1 MSNSD
6 ILVLHFLISGGFAI
20 WVTMDSKKRGKLE
33 WSHAILSFLL
43 LWWACLP
50 FYLAGRKLLAGET
63 REGGYGWNVC
73 KYFILFWSLLIGYC
87 FLGGMMNLSD
97 HLSQKE
103 MNDAQTAGA
112 AIAIGLGSGMFFC
125 LWIGVVIPVGII
137 GLLMKK
143 NSVIETGTPNGA
155 PTPNTQSAPPF
166 PASRPA
172 SPETTSP
179 VTILVARQGK
189 NIGSFD
195 SNAFKQN
202 VTAGLIL
209 PSDHYWTQGM
219 AGWELVSNYRG

>member
-33 WSHAILSFLL
+33 WSHAILSFFL

-73 KYFILFWSLLIGYC
+73 KYFILFWSLLLGYC
-87 FLGGMMNLSD
+87 FLGGMVNLSD

-103 MNDAQTAGA
+103 MNDTQTAGA

-125 LWIGVVIPVGII
+125 LWIGVAIPVGII
-137 GLLMKK
+137 GLLLKK
-143 NSVIETGTPNGA
+143 NSVVETGNSQGAQTPGVQAIPALPVRPSA
-155 PTPNTQSAPPF
+155 PT
-166 PASRPA
+166 
-172 SPETTSP
+172 E
-179 VTILVARQGK
+179 VTVLVARQGK

-195 SNAFKQN
+195 LNAFKQN
-202 VTAGLIL
+202 VAAGLIV

-219 AGWELVSNYRG
+219 AGWDLVSNFRG

>member
-33 WSHAILSFLL
+33 WSHAILSFIL

-73 KYFILFWSLLIGYC
+73 KYFILFWSLLLGYC
-87 FLGGMMNLSD
+87 FLGGMVNLSD

-103 MNDAQTAGA
+103 MNDTQTAGA

-125 LWIGVVIPVGII
+125 LWIGVAIPVGII
-137 GLLMKK
+137 GLLLKK
-143 NSVIETGTPNGA
+143 NSVIETGNQQGALTPA
-155 PTPNTQSAPPF
+155 VQSI
-166 PASRPA
+166 PALPVRP
-172 SPETTSP
+172 SVSNE
-179 VTILVARQGK
+179 VTVLVARQGK

-195 SNAFKQN
+195 LNAFKQN
-202 VTAGLIL
+202 VAAGLII
-209 PSDHYWTQGM
+209 PSDHYWIQGM
-219 AGWELVSNYRG
+219 AGWDLVSNFRG